1 MTLNGERGAQSIE
14 PHTFADAEKLVQKLY
29 QPGSPQEISRIQNA
43 LQKLQRSQQGWQFA
57 DALLQSQDEKVRF
70 FGALTFTIKI
80 NQDWNSLSDADAT
93 LLLDRLIEW
102 LIRLVN
108 AGESQLV
115 IRKLCSSLIAYY
127 LRPAGRWKQ
136 CIRHLVLSF
145 NEGHVIPSDTLSQG
159 PETGPVAAKLS
170 LPCLMATLWFAGGLV
185 EEVGKTNTTSI
196 QTHKYHERVSSN
208 IGDAVAILN
217 CSMTITP
224 GQDVKITE
232 ESVKCFQ
239 SWVMYAHRAWIDK
252 ALELAPLRSL
262 TPLAIQALHHENSY
276 DVTVELFTDVLTN
289 FSAFL
294 TAGDLESLS
303 TLLAS
308 TRARQIVSGLK
319 GGDYDPEALSFA
331 RFLLA
336 YGDATV
342 QDLATKSE
350 DPLLSQIVHQLLEL
364 LRCEGY
370 AGAED
375 EICAQALEFWMTYT
389 EFLIDSLF
397 AAGEE
402 KPAWMDSARQ
412 RVVEVIEASWVKI
425 RIPPHEVAA
434 SWDSDAR
441 AGFKAFRAD
450 VQDLLQSSYTLLG
463 VDVFENLARLA
474 LQSLEDRAWLHLE
487 ATLFCLNALS
497 GSTSDEDSVDA
508 MLSRLFGSSLFAD
521 MSSTVEPI
529 PAKTRQTAV
538 NMITKYTAFFER
550 HFEYLP
556 AMLNFLFESLKAP
569 ALASVAANAILSSC
583 SSCRQVLIPE
593 LGAFL
598 HQYEVLLTWATA
610 EVYTKEKVIGGIA
623 AIVQAIP
630 RDEDQY
636 GSLSTLVEFVERD
649 VNDCIKFMEASQAE
663 EFQASG
669 ICALKCLAS
678 MGKALRA
685 PDNAVIDLDGDAP
698 QSVYWAKGP
707 GASLQAKV
715 VQIMET
721 VTGLMRWNSDVVEA
735 SCQIL
740 RSGYK
745 ESAPGLFVF
754 PPKVTVDLV
763 LASKLDTARLDY
775 VLDTACAMLS
785 RQVHEPESTVKS
797 AASAFL
803 EYLLG
808 VIHLMGGEP
817 SSDPEVASSGIDLAD
832 KMVPHHLDCMM
843 NTQNIQGL
851 FDFTLKALTAA
862 EIMPKRAAAHFWA
875 TFVQNF
881 EVSEEVAMFAAAVT
895 QQYGP
900 QLCHLLVRNIGGEAA
915 RSELDVL
922 AEPLKKLI
930 FAQPQ
935 AKMWLSNALS
945 SEDFPSQ
952 KVGSTEKR
960 IWLQKIINLRG
971 ARATNSAVKDFWI
984 ACRGA
989 EFAYAS

>member
-1 MTLNGERGAQSIE
+1 
-14 PHTFADAEKLVQKLY
+14 
-29 QPGSPQEISRIQNA
+29 
-43 LQKLQRSQQGWQFA
+43 
-57 DALLQSQDEKVRF
+57 
-70 FGALTFTIKI
+70 
-80 NQDWNSLSDADAT
+80 
-93 LLLDRLIEW
+93 
-102 LIRLVN
+102 
-108 AGESQLV
+108 
-115 IRKLCSSLIAYY
+115 
-127 LRPAGRWKQ
+127 
-136 CIRHLVLSF
+136 
-145 NEGHVIPSDTLSQG
+145 
-159 PETGPVAAKLS
+159 
-170 LPCLMATLWFAGGLV
+170 MA
-185 EEVGKTNTTSI
+185 
-196 QTHKYHERVSSN
+196 
-208 IGDAVAILN
+208 
-217 CSMTITP
+217 ITP
-224 GQDVKITE
+224 GQDVRIAE
-232 ESVKCFQ
+232 EGVKCFH

-252 ALELAPLRSL
+252 ALELEPLRPL
-262 TPLAIQALHHENSY
+262 TPLAIQALHHEKLY
-276 DVTVELFTDVLTN
+276 DVTVEFFTDVLTN

-294 TAGDLESLS
+294 TAGDLEALS

-308 TRARQIVSGLK
+308 TRAQQIVAGLK
-319 GGDYDPEALSFA
+319 EGDYDIEAMSFA
-331 RFLLA
+331 RLLLA

-342 QDLATKSE
+342 QDLAKKSE
-350 DPLLSQIVHQLLEL
+350 DPLLCQIVHQLLEL

-370 AGAED
+370 AGVGD
-375 EICAQALEFWMTYT
+375 EICTQALQFWMTYT

-402 KPAWMDSARQ
+402 KPAWMESARQ
-412 RVVEVIEASWVKI
+412 RVVEVVEASWVKI
-425 RIPPHEVAA
+425 RIPPHELAA
-434 SWDSDAR
+434 AWDSDAR

-463 VDVFENLARLA
+463 VDVFERLAQLA
-474 LQSLEDRAWLHLE
+474 LQSLENRAWLHLE
-487 ATLFCLNALS
+487 ATLFCLNAI
-497 GSTSDEDSVDA
+497 SDSISEEDPVDA
-508 MLSRLFGSSLFAD
+508 MLSKLFGSSLFAD

-538 NMITKYTAFFER
+538 NMITRYTAFFER
-550 HFEYLP
+550 HLEYLP

-569 ALASVAANAILSSC
+569 ALASVAAKAIQSSC
-583 SSCRQVLIPE
+583 SSCRQCLIPE

-598 HQYEVLLTWATA
+598 QQYEVLLTWATA
-610 EVYTKEKVIGGIA
+610 EVYTKERVIGGIA

-630 RDEDQY
+630 KDEDEY
-636 GSLSTLVEFVERD
+636 GPLSTLIQFVQRD
-649 VNDCIKFMEASQAE
+649 VNDCIRFMEASQAE

-678 MGKALRA
+678 MGRALKA
-685 PDNAVIDLDGDAP
+685 PDDAVIDLDGDAP
-698 QSVYWAKGP
+698 QSAFWAEGP
-707 GASLQAKV
+707 GASLQVKV

-721 VTGLMRWNSDVVEA
+721 VTGLMRWNGDVVEA

-745 ESAPGLFVF
+745 ESVPGLFVF

-785 RQVHEPESTVKS
+785 RHVHEPEPIIKS

-803 EYLLG
+803 DHLLH
-808 VIHLMGGEP
+808 IIYLMGGEP

-832 KMVPHHLDCMM
+832 KMVPHYLDCMM
-843 NTQNIQGL
+843 SAQNVQKL
-851 FDFTLKALTAA
+851 FDFALKALTAA

-875 TFVQNF
+875 TFVQQY
-881 EVSEEVAMFAAAVT
+881 EVSGDVAMFVAAVT

-900 QLCHLLVRNIGGEAA
+900 QLCHLLVRSIGGEAA
-915 RSELDVL
+915 RSELDFL
-922 AEPLKKLI
+922 ADPLKKLI

-935 AKMWLSNALS
+935 AKVWLSNALS

-960 IWLQKIINLRG
+960 VWLHKVINLRG
-971 ARATNSAVKDFWI
+971 ARATNAMVKDFWI

>member
-1 MTLNGERGAQSIE
+1 MILSGERGPQSIE
-14 PHTFADAEKLVQKLY
+14 PHTFADVEKLVQRLY
-29 QPGSPQEISRIQNA
+29 QPGSPQDIAGIQDT

-70 FGALTFTIKI
+70 FGALTFTVKI
-80 NQDWNSLSDADAT
+80 HQDWNSLSDADAIS
-93 LLLDRLIEW
+93 LLDRLIEW

-108 AGESQLV
+108 TGESQLV
-115 IRKLCSSLIAYY
+115 VRKLCSSLIAYY
-127 LRPAGRWKQ
+127 LRPSVIWNQ
-136 CIRHLVLSF
+136 CIRHLVLSL
-145 NEGHVIPSDTLSQG
+145 NEGRVVPSNSLTQG
-159 PETGPVAAKLS
+159 PKTGPVAAKLS
-170 LPCLMATLWFAGGLV
+170 LPCLLAILWFAGSLV
-185 EEVGKTNTTSI
+185 EEVGKANAASI

-208 IGDAVAILN
+208 LGDAVAILN
-217 CSMTITP
+217 CSMAITS
-224 GQDVKITE
+224 GQDIKITAE
-232 ESVKCFQ
+232 GVKCFQ

-252 ALELAPLRSL
+252 ALELQPLRQL
-262 TPLAIQALHHENSY
+262 TPLAIQALHHEDLF
-276 DVTVELFTDVLTN
+276 DVTVEFFTDVLTN

-294 TAGDLESLS
+294 TVGDLESLS
-303 TLLAS
+303 KLLAS
-308 TRARQIVSGLK
+308 MRARQIVLRLK
-319 GGDYDPEALSFA
+319 GGDYDTEPISFA

-342 QDLATKSE
+342 QDLAKKAE
-350 DPLLSQIVHQLLEL
+350 DPLLSQIIHQLLDL

-370 AGAED
+370 AGVED
-375 EICAQALEFWMTYT
+375 EICAQAIEFWMTYT

-402 KPAWMDSARQ
+402 KPSWMENARQ
-412 RVVEVIEASWVKI
+412 HVVEVIEASWVKI
-425 RIPPHEVAA
+425 RMPPHELAA

-450 VQDLLQSSYTLLG
+450 VKDLLQSSYTLLG
-463 VDVFENLARLA
+463 VYVFEKLAQLA
-474 LQSLEDRAWLHLE
+474 LQSLENRAWLHLE

-497 GSTSDEDSVDA
+497 ESISDEDSVDV

-538 NMITKYTAFFER
+538 NMITNYTAFFER
-550 HFEYLP
+550 HVNYLP

-569 ALASVAANAILSSC
+569 ALASVAAKAILSSC
-583 SSCRQVLIPE
+583 SSCRQTLIPE

-598 HQYEVLLTWATA
+598 QQYEVLLTWATA

-623 AIVQAIP
+623 SIIQAIP
-630 RDEDQY
+630 RDEDKH
-636 GSLSTLVEFVERD
+636 GPLSTLIQFVERD
-649 VNDCIKFMEASQAE
+649 VNDCIRFMEASQSE

-669 ICALKCLAS
+669 ICALKCLVS
-678 MGKALRA
+678 MGKALQA
-685 PDNAVIDLDGDAP
+685 PDDALIDLDPDFP
-698 QSVYWAKGP
+698 QSTFWAGGP
-707 GASLQAKV
+707 GSILQAKIV
-715 VQIMET
+715 RIMET

-775 VLDTACAMLS
+775 VLDTASAMLS
-785 RQVHEPESTVKS
+785 RHVHEPEPIIKS

-803 EYLLG
+803 NNLLG
-808 VIHLMGGEP
+808 IIHLMGGEP
-817 SSDPEVASSGIDLAD
+817 SSDPEAASSGIDLAD
-832 KMVPHHLDCMM
+832 KMVPHYLDCMM
-843 NTQNIQGL
+843 SAQNIEKL
-851 FDFTLKALTAA
+851 FEFALKSLTAA
-862 EIMPKRAAAHFWA
+862 EIMPKRSAAHFWA
-875 TFVQNF
+875 TFVQKY
-881 EVSEEVAMFAAAVT
+881 EVSGDVAMFVGAVT

-900 QLCHLLVRNIGGEAA
+900 QLCYILVRSVAGEAA
-915 RSELDVL
+915 RSELEVL

-952 KVGSTEKR
+952 KVGLTEKR
-960 IWLQKIINLRG
+960 VWLQKIINLRG
-971 ARATNSAVKDFWI
+971 ARATNAAVKDFWI